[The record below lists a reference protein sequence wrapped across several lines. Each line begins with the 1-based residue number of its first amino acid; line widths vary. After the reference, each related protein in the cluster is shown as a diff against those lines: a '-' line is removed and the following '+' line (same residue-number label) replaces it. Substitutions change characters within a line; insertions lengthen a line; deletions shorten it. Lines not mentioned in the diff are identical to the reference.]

1 MYKQILM
8 YPSKTKYNGT
18 KVSFKRL
25 LVASDQ
31 GHKHEVAHSGIF
43 TVTSIC
49 PQYLDSFQH
58 ATVFKLTVL

>member
-1 MYKQILM
+1 MHKQILM

-18 KVSFKRL
+18 KVLFKCL

-31 GHKHEVAHSGIF
+31 GHKHEVAHSEIL

-49 PQYLDSFQH
+49 PQFLDSFQH
-58 ATVFKLTVL
+58 ATIFKLTVL